1 MAFLQFLTLI
11 YCIKDGKQ
19 IRPFVLYLDYDDRSC
34 YCQAMSFASS
44 SITSSEGGESRRL
57 KGQSSRT
64 TILLTA
70 AKLATT
76 KGLAG
81 LSIGDLASEVGM
93 SKSGL
98 YAHFKSKE
106 ELELATIE
114 TAAVIFDS
122 EVLQPA
128 LRAHAG
134 TERLK
139 ALASSFLSH
148 IERRV
153 FPGGCFFS
161 AVAAELDTRPGPAR
175 DRVVEVLGNWLALL
189 RQCILE
195 AQDLGEID
203 PHTEVAQAVFEIEA
217 MLLAGNFLFVMMD
230 DPIHLTQAR
239 RGVENVLGR
248 LAVTESKKK

>member
-1 MAFLQFLTLI
+1 
-11 YCIKDGKQ
+11 
-19 IRPFVLYLDYDDRSC
+19 
-34 YCQAMSFASS
+34 MSFALSLQVMSSAVS
-44 SITSSEGGESRRL
+44 SITSSEGGESRHL

-64 TILLTA
+64 NILLTA

-76 KGLAG
+76 KGLTG
-81 LSIGDLASEVGM
+81 FSIGDLAAAVGM

-114 TAAVIFDS
+114 MAAVIFDS

-128 LRAHAG
+128 LSADAG

-139 ALASSFLSH
+139 VLVDSFLSH
-148 IERRV
+148 VERKV

-161 AVAAELDTRPGPAR
+161 AVAAELDTRPGLAR

-189 RQCILE
+189 KQCLLE
-195 AQDLGEID
+195 AQDLGEVD
-203 PHTEVAQAVFEIEA
+203 PNAEVAQAVFEIEA
-217 MLLAGNFLFVMMD
+217 MLLAANLLFVMMD
-230 DPIHLTQAR
+230 DPIHLAQGR
-239 RGVENVLGR
+239 RGVENVLAR
-248 LAVTESKKK
+248 LAISTESKQKR

>member
-1 MAFLQFLTLI
+1 
-11 YCIKDGKQ
+11 
-19 IRPFVLYLDYDDRSC
+19 
-34 YCQAMSFASS
+34 MSSALS
-44 SITSSEGGESRRL
+44 SIASSEGAQSRHL

-76 KGLAG
+76 KGLTG
-81 LSIGDLASEVGM
+81 FSIGDLAAAVGM

-114 TAAVIFDS
+114 MAAVIFDR

-128 LRAHAG
+128 TEAPAG

-139 ALASSFLSH
+139 VLVDSFLSH
-148 IERRV
+148 LERRV

-175 DRVVEVLGNWLALL
+175 DLVVAIVGNWLGLL
-189 RQCILE
+189 QQCLVE
-195 AQDLGEID
+195 AQDLNEID
-203 PHTEVAQAVFEIEA
+203 PNAEVAQAVFEIEA
-217 MLLAGNFLFVMMD
+217 MLLAANLLFVMMND
-230 DPIHLTQAR
+230 LVHLQQGR
-239 RGVENVLGR
+239 QGVENVLAR
-248 LAVTESKKK
+248 LAIVTESQRQRSPWIG

>member
-1 MAFLQFLTLI
+1 
-11 YCIKDGKQ
+11 
-19 IRPFVLYLDYDDRSC
+19 
-34 YCQAMSFASS
+34 MSFALSLQVMSSAVS
-44 SITSSEGGESRRL
+44 SITSSEGGESRHL

-64 TILLTA
+64 NILLTA

-76 KGLAG
+76 KGLTG
-81 LSIGDLASEVGM
+81 FSIGDLAAAVGM

-114 TAAVIFDS
+114 MAAVIFDS

-128 LRAHAG
+128 LSADAG

-139 ALASSFLSH
+139 VLVDSFLSH
-148 IERRV
+148 VERKV

-161 AVAAELDTRPGPAR
+161 AVAAELDTRPGLAR

-189 RQCILE
+189 KQCLLE
-195 AQDLGEID
+195 AQDLGEVD
-203 PHTEVAQAVFEIEA
+203 PNAEVAQAVFEIEA
-217 MLLAGNFLFVMMD
+217 MLLAANLLFVMMD
-230 DPIHLTQAR
+230 DPIHLAQGR
-239 RGVENVLGR
+239 RGVENVLAR
-248 LAVTESKKK
+248 LAISTESKQRR

>member
-1 MAFLQFLTLI
+1 M
-11 YCIKDGKQ
+11 
-19 IRPFVLYLDYDDRSC
+19 
-34 YCQAMSFASS
+34 S
-44 SITSSEGGESRRL
+44 SIASSEGAQSRHL

-76 KGLAG
+76 KGLTG
-81 LSIGDLASEVGM
+81 FSIGDLAAAVGM

-114 TAAVIFDS
+114 MAAVIFDR

-128 LRAHAG
+128 TEAPAG

-139 ALASSFLSH
+139 VLVDSFLSH
-148 IERRV
+148 LERRV

-175 DRVVEVLGNWLALL
+175 DLVVAIVGNWLGLL
-189 RQCILE
+189 QQCLVE
-195 AQDLGEID
+195 AQDLNEID
-203 PHTEVAQAVFEIEA
+203 PNAEVAQAVFEIEA
-217 MLLAGNFLFVMMD
+217 MLLAANLLFVMMND
-230 DPIHLTQAR
+230 LVHLQQGR
-239 RGVENVLGR
+239 QGVENVLAR
-248 LAVTESKKK
+248 LAIVTESQRQRSPWIG

>member
-1 MAFLQFLTLI
+1 M
-11 YCIKDGKQ
+11 K
-19 IRPFVLYLDYDDRSC
+19 V
-34 YCQAMSFASS
+34 ASS
-44 SITSSEGGESRRL
+44 LKNSSEDGESRQS
-57 KGQSSRT
+57 KGQDSRT

-81 LSIGDLASEVGM
+81 LSIGDLAAEVGM

-114 TAAVIFDS
+114 TAAVIFDR

-128 LRAHAG
+128 LRAPAG
-134 TERLK
+134 IERLK
-139 ALASSFLSH
+139 ALVSSFLAH
-148 IERRV
+148 LERRV

-175 DRVVEVLGNWLALL
+175 DRVVEIVGNWLALL
-189 RQCILE
+189 SQCMLE
-195 AQDLGEID
+195 AQDLGELN
-203 PHTEVAQAVFEIEA
+203 PLAEVDQAVFEIEA
-217 MLLAGNFLFVMMD
+217 MLLAANFLFVMKN
-230 DPIHLTQAR
+230 DPIHLTQGR
-239 RGVENVLGR
+239 RGVENVLAR
-248 LAVTESKKK
+248 LAVSTESMQERSRKTTVKR